1 MGIHI
6 ALVKWDACIDFYV
19 GLSGNVVG
27 FDVFV
32 SVASQESVWQAGFG
46 AGQLVCDVSWRVV
59 VAGYVLWF
67 ISGLLTKNQLGE
79 RNTV

>member
-6 ALVKWDACIDFYV
+6 GLVKWDACIDFYV

-32 SVASQESVWQAGFG
+32 SAASQESVWQAGFVV
-46 AGQLVCDVSWRVV
+46 GQLVCDVYWRVV
-59 VAGYVLWF
+59 VVGCEF
-67 ISGLLTKNQLGE
+67 
-79 RNTV
+79 

>member
-6 ALVKWDACIDFYV
+6 GLVKWDACIDFYAGLV
-19 GLSGNVVG
+19 GNALGL
-27 FDVFV
+27 DVCV
-32 SVASQESVWQAGFG
+32 SAASEESVWQAGFG

-67 ISGLLTKNQLGE
+67 ISGL
-79 RNTV
+79 